1 MAKPSPNRALAPL
14 EGDIQAAVLEH
25 WRLLGRP
32 MTLVAAIPNA
42 GAMGQPGLTCGLPDL
57 IVMGPDVPGKISFME
72 LKRRKRD
79 EPTED
84 QLAFATLCARLGLYC
99 PCVHGRDEPITYL
112 EKWNVV
118 RQQRY
123 PEPPGFDRRLELH
136 WPA

>member
-1 MAKPSPNRALAPL
+1 MAKPCPNRAPAPL
-14 EGDIQAAVLEH
+14 ERDIQAAVLEH

-57 IVMGPDVPGKISFME
+57 IVMGPDIPGGFPIAFME
-72 LKRRKRD
+72 LKRDNRR

-84 QLAFATLCARLGLYC
+84 QQNFALLCTKLGLMC
-99 PCVHGRDEPITYL
+99 PIVRGRDEPIAYL

-118 RQQRY
+118 RAQRF
-123 PEPPGFDRRLELH
+123 PEAPSRRMD
-136 WPA
+136 AA

>member
-1 MAKPSPNRALAPL
+1 MAKARPSRAPAPL
-14 EGDIQAAVLEH
+14 ERDIQAAVLEH

-42 GAMGQPGLTCGLPDL
+42 GAMGQPGLTCGLADL
-57 IVMGPDVPGKISFME
+57 LVMGPDVPGKISFME

-99 PCVHGRDEPITYL
+99 PCVHGRDEPIAFL

-123 PEPPGFDRRLELH
+123 PEPPGFDRRLELD